1 MYSTASLF
9 GRRLNNGYR
18 DLVTQ
23 LKGYFTEEQ
32 LSGVEAA
39 YQFADSA
46 HRGQLR
52 ASGDPYITHPVA
64 VAGILAELHLDY
76 PSIVAALLHDVIEDT
91 PTAKAEIA
99 QRFGKQVAELV
110 DGLSKLDQITF
121 QNKAEAQAESLRKM
135 FLAVAEDIRVIV
147 VKLADRLH
155 NMRTL
160 DFLTPSKQ
168 RNIARDTLEI
178 YAPIAHRLGMNTLG
192 VELEDLGLKFLYPQ
206 RYKVIQ
212 KALKRIVGSQGH
224 VLKKVSSELE
234 HALARH
240 GLRAD
245 VRGRSKDVY
254 SIYQKMRKKGRPLS
268 EIVDVFG
275 YRVIVGS
282 VDDCYRALGVVHKTF
297 KPMLGRFKDYIAI
310 PKVNGYQAL
319 HTTLFGPKGVPV
331 EVQIRSDDMDKVA
344 ESGIASHWQYKT
356 GANSEMGSEARARE
370 WLKNLVELQEGSDS
384 QEFVESLKLDL
395 FPDKVYVF
403 TPRGDVMRLPR
414 GSTAVDFAYA
424 VHTDVGNRC
433 QAVKVD
439 RKHVPLRTVLRN
451 GQTVEVITQ
460 RGATPNAAWLNFVV
474 TAKARTGI
482 RQYLKNLRRSEAV
495 SLGKRL
501 LSNALADVGLT
512 LKRIAEE
519 RVATVLKDGGLVNV
533 DELYAQIG
541 LGKQLA
547 PIVARRLAPDGAE
560 DAKAPSG
567 SPHVAA
573 PLAIL
578 GTEGMVVSYAR
589 CCYPLPGDAVMGYL
603 TAGRGIVIHRD
614 RCKNLEEFRR
624 QPEKWISVEWKPQ
637 LGRDFA
643 AEIRV
648 EVSNRLGV
656 LAAVA
661 AKIADSETNIE
672 HVSVV
677 ERDGDVSTLVF
688 LLQLK
693 DRKQLARV
701 MRGVKSMPEVFRVT
715 RSCA

>member
-9 GRRLNNGYR
+9 GRRVSNGYR
-18 DLVTQ
+18 DLLTK
-23 LKGYFTEEQ
+23 LRGYLTVEQ
-32 LSGVEAA
+32 LNGVDAA
-39 YQFADSA
+39 YQFAESA
-46 HRGQLR
+46 HAGQVR

-64 VAGILAELHLDY
+64 VAGILADLRLDY
-76 PSIVAALLHDVIEDT
+76 PSIIAALLHDVIEDT

-99 QRFGKQVAELV
+99 HRFGKQVAELV
-110 DGLSKLDQITF
+110 DGLSKLDQIRF

-160 DFLTPSKQ
+160 DFLAPTKQ
-168 RNIARDTLEI
+168 RGIARDTLEI
-178 YAPIAHRLGMNTLG
+178 YAPIAHRLGMHKLG
-192 VELEDLGLKFLYPQ
+192 VELEDLGFRFLYPQ
-206 RYKVIQ
+206 RYRVIQ

-224 VLKKVSSELE
+224 VLKKASSELE
-234 HALARH
+234 TALQRH
-240 GLRAD
+240 GLHAE
-245 VRGRSKDVY
+245 VHGRSKDVY

-268 EIVDVFG
+268 DIVDVFG
-275 YRVIVGS
+275 YRVVVDS

-310 PKVNGYQAL
+310 PKVNGYQSL
-319 HTTLFGPKGVPV
+319 HTTLFGPKGVPI
-331 EVQIRSDDMDKVA
+331 EVQIRSEDMEKVA

-356 GANSEMGSEARARE
+356 GGNGEMGSEVRARE
-370 WLKNLVELQEGSDS
+370 WLRNLVEFQEGSDS

-439 RKHVPLRTVLRN
+439 RQHVPLRTVLRN

-474 TAKARTGI
+474 TAKARSGI
-482 RQYLKNLRRSEAV
+482 RHYLKNLRHGEAV
-495 SLGKRL
+495 ALGKRL
-501 LSNALADVGLT
+501 LSNAVADIGLT
-512 LKRIAEE
+512 LKRIPEE
-519 RVATVLKDGGLVNV
+519 RVEALLRESGLPSL

-547 PIVARRLAPDGAE
+547 PILARRLSPDGE
-560 DAKAPSG
+560 EHKAAPGAAPAS
-567 SPHVAA
+567 A

-589 CCYPLPGDAVMGYL
+589 CCYPVPGDAVMGYL

-614 RCKNLEEFRR
+614 RCKNLEEFRH
-624 QPEKWISVEWKPQ
+624 QPEKWIAVEWKPD
-637 LGRDFA
+637 LARDFA

-648 EVSNRLGV
+648 EVINRLGV

-661 AKIADSETNIE
+661 AKIADSQTNIE

-693 DRKQLARV
+693 DRRQLARV
-701 MRGVKSMPEVFRVT
+701 MRGVKSMSEVFRVT
-715 RSCA
+715 RTCA

>member
-9 GRRLNNGYR
+9 GRRVSTGYR
-18 DLVTQ
+18 DL
-23 LKGYFTEEQ
+23 LAKLRGYLTEEQ
-32 LSGVEAA
+32 LGGVEGA
-39 YQFADSA
+39 YQFAESA
-46 HRGQLR
+46 HAGQLR

-64 VAGILAELHLDY
+64 VAGILADLRLDY

-110 DGLSKLDQITF
+110 DGLSKLDQIRF

-160 DFLTPSKQ
+160 DYLTPSKQ

-178 YAPIAHRLGMNTLG
+178 YAPIAHRLGMNAVG
-192 VELEDLGLKFLYPQ
+192 IELEDLGFRFLYPH
-206 RYKVIQ
+206 RYRVIQ

-224 VLKKVSSELE
+224 VLKKASSELE
-234 HALARH
+234 TALERH
-240 GLRAD
+240 GLRAQ
-245 VRGRSKDVY
+245 VHGRSKDVY

-275 YRVIVGS
+275 YRVVVDS

-310 PKVNGYQAL
+310 PKVNGYQSL
-319 HTTLFGPKGVPV
+319 HTTLFGPKGVPI
-331 EVQIRSDDMDKVA
+331 EVQIRSDDMDRVA

-356 GANSEMGSEARARE
+356 GAHSDVGSEVRARE
-370 WLKNLVELQEGSDS
+370 WLRNLVELQEGSDS

-474 TAKARTGI
+474 TAKARSGI
-482 RQYLKNLRRSEAV
+482 RQYLKNLRHGEAV
-495 SLGKRL
+495 ALGKRL
-501 LSNALADVGLT
+501 LANALADIGLT
-512 LKRIAEE
+512 LKRIPGE
-519 RVATVLKDGGLVNV
+519 RTEALLRESGLPNV

-547 PIVARRLAPDGAE
+547 PILARRLAPDGE
-560 DAKAPSG
+560 EVRVAPG
-567 SPHVAA
+567 ATPTAA

-624 QPEKWISVEWKPQ
+624 QPEKWISVEWKSD
-637 LGRDFA
+637 LTRDFA

-648 EVSNRLGV
+648 EVINRLGV

-661 AKIADSETNIE
+661 AKIADSQTNIE

-701 MRGVKSMPEVFRVT
+701 MRGVKGMPEVFRVT
-715 RSCA
+715 RTCA

>member
-9 GRRLNNGYR
+9 GRKVNNGYR
-18 DLVTQ
+18 DL
-23 LKGYFTEEQ
+23 LARLREYMTEEQ
-32 LSGVEAA
+32 IAGVEAA
-39 YQFADSA
+39 YQFAEAA

-64 VAGILAELHLDY
+64 VAGILADLRLDY

-91 PTAKAEIA
+91 PTAKHEIER
-99 QRFGKQVAELV
+99 RFGKQVAELV
-110 DGLSKLDQITF
+110 DGLSKLDQIRYST
-121 QNKAEAQAESLRKM
+121 KAEAQAESLRKM
-135 FLAVAEDIRVIV
+135 FLAIAEDIRVIV

-160 DFLTPSKQ
+160 DYLPPAKRRS
-168 RNIARDTLEI
+168 IARDTLEI
-178 YAPIAHRLGMNTLG
+178 YAPVAHRLGMNTVG
-192 VELEDLGLKFLYPQ
+192 VELEDLGFRFLYPQ

-212 KALKRIVGSQGH
+212 KALKRIVGSQNQ
-224 VLKKVSSELE
+224 VLKKAASELE
-234 HALARH
+234 NALARH
-240 GLRAD
+240 GIRAQ
-245 VRGRSKDVY
+245 VHGRSKDVY

-275 YRVIVGS
+275 FRVIVGS

-310 PKVNGYQAL
+310 PKVNGYQSL
-319 HTTLFGPKGVPV
+319 HTTLFGPKGVPI
-331 EVQIRSDDMDKVA
+331 EVQIRSEDMDKVA

-356 GANSEMGSEARARE
+356 GPHTEMASEARARE
-370 WLKNLVELQEGSDS
+370 WLKNLVELQEGNDS
-384 QEFVESLKLDL
+384 QEFIESLKLDL

-474 TAKARTGI
+474 TAKARSGI

-495 SLGKRL
+495 ALGKRL
-501 LSNALADVGLT
+501 LSHALADIGLA
-512 LKRIAEE
+512 LKRIPEE
-519 RVATVLKDGGLVNV
+519 RLKALVQECGLPDVE
-533 DELYAQIG
+533 ELFAQVG

-547 PIVARRLAPDGAE
+547 PLLARRLAPDSEEPKGAPRS
-560 DAKAPSG
+560 APAQS
-567 SPHVAA
+567 

-603 TAGRGIVIHRD
+603 TAGRGLVIHRD
-614 RCKNLEEFRR
+614 RCKNLEEFRH
-624 QPEKWISVEWKPQ
+624 QPEKWISVEWKPD
-637 LGRDFA
+637 LDRDFA

-688 LLQLK
+688 LLQIK
-693 DRKQLARV
+693 DRRQLARV
-701 MRGVKSMPEVFRVT
+701 MRGVKGMSEVYRVT
-715 RSCA
+715 RTCA

>member
-9 GRRLNNGYR
+9 GRRVGNGHR
-18 DLVTQ
+18 DLIAK
-23 LKGYFTEEQ
+23 LREYLAEEQ

-39 YQFADSA
+39 YQFAETA

-52 ASGDPYITHPVA
+52 ASGDAYITHPVA
-64 VAGILAELHLDY
+64 VAGILADLRLDY

-91 PTAKAEIA
+91 PTAKHEIA

-110 DGLSKLDQITF
+110 DGLSKLDQIRF

-160 DFLTPSKQ
+160 DYLAPSKQ

-192 VELEDLGLKFLYPQ
+192 VELEDLGFKFLYPQ

-224 VLKKVSSELE
+224 LLKKASSDLE
-234 HALARH
+234 NALTKH
-240 GLRAD
+240 GLRAE
-245 VRGRSKDVY
+245 VHGRSKDVY

-268 EIVDVFG
+268 EIADVFG
-275 YRVIVGS
+275 YRVVVGS
-282 VDDCYRALGVVHKTF
+282 VDDCYRALGVIHKTF

-310 PKVNGYQAL
+310 PKVNGYQSL
-319 HTTLFGPKGVPV
+319 HTTLFGPKGVPI

-356 GANSEMGSEARARE
+356 GGHSEMGSEARARE
-370 WLKNLVELQEGSDS
+370 WLKNLVELQEGNDS

-439 RKHVPLRTVLRN
+439 RKHVPLRSVLRN
-451 GQTVEVITQ
+451 GQTVEVVTQ

-474 TAKARTGI
+474 TAKARSGI

-495 SLGKRL
+495 ALGKRL
-501 LSNALADVGLT
+501 LSNALADIGLT
-512 LKRIAEE
+512 LKRIPEE
-519 RVATVLKDGGLVNV
+519 RMEALLKEGSLPNL
-533 DELYAQIG
+533 DELYSQVG

-547 PIVARRLAPDGAE
+547 PILARRLAPDAPE
-560 DAKAPSG
+560 DAKAQAG
-567 SPHVAA
+567 ATHGTA

-624 QPEKWISVEWKPQ
+624 QPEKWIAVEWKSD

-693 DRKQLARV
+693 DRAQLARV
-701 MRGVKSMPEVFRVT
+701 MRSVKSMPEVFRVT
-715 RSCA
+715 RTCT

>member
-9 GRRLNNGYR
+9 GRRVGNGFR
-18 DLVTQ
+18 DL
-23 LKGYFTEEQ
+23 LANLRSYLTEEQ
-32 LSGVEAA
+32 LQGVESA
-39 YQFADSA
+39 YQFAESA

-64 VAGILAELHLDY
+64 VAGILAELRLDY

-110 DGLSKLDQITF
+110 DGLSKLDQIRF

-160 DFLTPSKQ
+160 EYLAPSKQ
-168 RNIARDTLEI
+168 RDIARDTLEI
-178 YAPIAHRLGMNTLG
+178 YAPIAHRLGMNTVGL
-192 VELEDLGLKFLYPQ
+192 ELEDLGFKFVYPQ

-224 VLKKVSSELE
+224 VLKKAASELE
-234 HALARH
+234 TALERH
-240 GLRAD
+240 GMRAE
-245 VRGRSKDVY
+245 VHGRSKDVY

-275 YRVIVGS
+275 YRVIVPS

-310 PKVNGYQAL
+310 PKVNGYQSL
-319 HTTLFGPKGVPV
+319 HTTLFGPKGVPI
-331 EVQIRSDDMDKVA
+331 EVQIRSEDMNKVA
-344 ESGIASHWQYKT
+344 DSGIASHWQYKT
-356 GANSEMGSEARARE
+356 GPNTEMGSEARARE

-414 GSTAVDFAYA
+414 GATAIDFAYA

-439 RKHVPLRTVLRN
+439 RKHVPLRTILRN
-451 GQTVEVITQ
+451 GQTLEVITQ

-474 TAKARTGI
+474 TAKARSGI
-482 RQYLKNLRRSEAV
+482 RQYLKNLRRGEAV

-501 LSNALADVGLT
+501 LSNALADIGLT
-512 LKRIAEE
+512 LKRIPDE
-519 RVATVLKDGGLVNV
+519 RTQALLKEIGLPEVE
-533 DELYAQIG
+533 DLYAQVG

-547 PIVARRLAPDGAE
+547 PLLARRLAPE
-560 DAKAPSG
+560 SEETKATQGTPA
-567 SPHVAA
+567 PTA

-624 QPEKWISVEWKPQ
+624 QPEKWIAVEWKSQ

-693 DRKQLARV
+693 ERKQLARV
-701 MRGVKSMPEVFRVT
+701 MRGVKTMSEVFRVT
-715 RSCA
+715 RTCA